1 MAELATQPGD
11 PHMTGRTRMP
21 WAARS
26 PTTASGADQSKC
38 PDEGSMCDQF
48 ILQRTVFAPLFLR

>member
-1 MAELATQPGD
+1 
-11 PHMTGRTRMP
+11 MP

-26 PTTASGADQSKC
+26 PTTASAADQWKT
-38 PDEGSMCDQF
+38 PDEGSMVDQF